1 MSTTIKWAATRPMN
15 ITTYS
20 LQSHKENKRV
30 WLQTRYLELM
40 GLAKNTLIDIIFDKE
55 AQTITIYKDIDGK
68 RKISGRANG
77 LPVVD
82 IKNKQVS
89 ETLGNNVDKITVRF
103 YIDRVEIS
111 VAKQERLLTERRS
124 KTNNKAVEIFSGG
137 GTLSK
142 FAERAGFKMDTAIEL
157 EDKFI
162 AVYDRNIDITTTI
175 CVDVNDIDV
184 DDLPTDCSHL
194 QLGYPCTKYS
204 NSNIVLT
211 KKNKENEV
219 KVCQERREADYLCLS
234 ILEIIKRV
242 NPRSILIEEVPEF
255 AKSVPFDIL
264 SYALEQMKYKISMQ
278 DITGSF
284 TNRKRIAIVA
294 IADDSE
300 EVDLSDIQYQ
310 KSRPIEEHLDL
321 GINEREFQPIQ
332 LRPRES
338 GALRKGLGIRSHLPD
353 ELKINTITTHWTRH
367 THVSLKHPSKQDH
380 FSDFTVNEVRKL
392 HGLPDGFE
400 LGDTVTTA
408 RAVLGQGVTDGF
420 LDVLKR
426 IHKRICGSTKVTDIN
441 SNILK
446 TIPEELNGKLALSG
460 IHEKIENTIYQLKEG
475 NLIGAEQSQ
484 LMLTF

>member
-1 MSTTIKWAATRPMN
+1 MSTAINWTARRPMN

-30 WLQTRYLELM
+30 WLQTRYLELI
-40 GLAKNTLIDIIFDKE
+40 GLAKNTLIDIIFDKKE
-55 AQTITIYKDIDGK
+55 KRIIIYKDVDGK
-68 RKISGRANG
+68 RKVSGRANG
-77 LPVVD
+77 IPVVD

-89 ETLGNNVDKITVRF
+89 ETLGDKVDNITVRF

-111 VAKQERLLTERRS
+111 VSKQERLLAERRS

-142 FAERAGFKMDTAIEL
+142 FAEIAGFKMDTAIEL

-162 AVYDRNIDITTTI
+162 DIYESNIDVTTTI
-175 CVDVNDIDV
+175 CGDVNDIDV
-184 DDLPTDCSHL
+184 EDLPTDCSHL

-204 NSNIVLT
+204 NSNIVLM
-211 KKNKENEV
+211 KKNKAKEGT
-219 KVCQERREADYLCLS
+219 VCEERRGADYLSLT

-255 AKSVPFDIL
+255 AKSVPFDLL

-278 DITGSF
+278 YISGSF

-294 IADDSE
+294 IADDNE
-300 EVDLSDIQYQ
+300 EVDLSDINYQ
-310 KSRPIEEHLDL
+310 PSRPIEDHLDIP
-321 GINEREFQPIQ
+321 INEREFQPIE

-338 GALRKGLGIRSHLPD
+338 GALRKGLGIRCHLPS
-353 ELKINTITTHWTRH
+353 ELKVNTITTHWTRH
-367 THVSLKHPSKQDH
+367 THVSLKHPSKEEH
-380 FSDFTVNEVRKL
+380 YSDFTVNEVRKI
-392 HGLPDGFE
+392 HGLPKDFQ
-400 LGDTVTTA
+400 LGDKVTTA

-426 IHKRICGSTKVTDIN
+426 IHTRICGSNRVIKPNIFKRTNEVPKKIKDSIYKRKKDN
-441 SNILK
+441 LSNIK
-446 TIPEELNGKLALSG
+446 QA
-460 IHEKIENTIYQLKEG
+460 
-475 NLIGAEQSQ
+475 Q
-484 LMLTF
+484 LMLDL